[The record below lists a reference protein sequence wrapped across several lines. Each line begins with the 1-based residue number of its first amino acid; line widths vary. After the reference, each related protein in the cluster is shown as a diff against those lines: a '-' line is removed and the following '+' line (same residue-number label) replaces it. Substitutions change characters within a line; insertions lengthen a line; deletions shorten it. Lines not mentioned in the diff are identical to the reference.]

1 MAIRDTS
8 ATDRPLAKSA
18 VARPLRRWL
27 SRGVVAIAILA
38 GLGYLIRTWLGAE
51 RSIDKS
57 RIRIAAVQRG
67 TLVRDVVADGRVV
80 AANSPT
86 LYAIAPGTVDFHVRA
101 GDTVTRDQPLAT
113 VASPELQSR
122 LTQEQATLAGLD
134 AASVAVASM
143 SSTAT

>member
-1 MAIRDTS
+1 
-8 ATDRPLAKSA
+8 
-18 VARPLRRWL
+18 
-27 SRGVVAIAILA
+27 VVAIAILA